1 MMRRWLLMVKQ
12 QSTPISSS
20 SSTHSVLFLM
30 LPGLP
35 SAARPPRGTLTV
47 PTTSPTRRS
56 AGCSHTPLMLIC
68 LNRHVGG
75 AAFLAMPFELLP
87 DVADAL
93 TEVHSDPSVIYEDVI
108 HFEICGFT

>member
-1 MMRRWLLMVKQ
+1 
-12 QSTPISSS
+12 
-20 SSTHSVLFLM
+20 
-30 LPGLP
+30 
-35 SAARPPRGTLTV
+35 
-47 PTTSPTRRS
+47 
-56 AGCSHTPLMLIC
+56 MLIC